1 MPADIIGPLE
11 LLMFGAIG
19 MTTLALSAAS
29 AGELT
34 LSQWRAL
41 VVLGRRDS
49 ARVGEVAGAV
59 GMSLPSTSRLIRR
72 LERRGL
78 VSTERDEGDRRATR
92 VRLTER
98 GRELREEVVRRRR
111 SLMEAALVAHAPTLP
126 PGLGPGLESI
136 ARAFDEYE

>member
-1 MPADIIGPLE
+1 MPADIIEPLE
-11 LLMFGAIG
+11 LLMYGAIG

-41 VVLGRRDS
+41 VVLGRTES
-49 ARVGEVAGAV
+49 ARVGEIANAV

-78 VSTERDEGDRRATR
+78 VSTERDELDRRATR
-92 VRLTER
+92 VRVTAQ
-98 GRELREEVVRRRR
+98 GKDLRDEVVRRRR
-111 SLMEAALVAHAPTLP
+111 TMMEGALASRAPVMPRSLVAGVKA
-126 PGLGPGLESI
+126 I
-136 ARAFDEYE
+136 ARAFDQYE